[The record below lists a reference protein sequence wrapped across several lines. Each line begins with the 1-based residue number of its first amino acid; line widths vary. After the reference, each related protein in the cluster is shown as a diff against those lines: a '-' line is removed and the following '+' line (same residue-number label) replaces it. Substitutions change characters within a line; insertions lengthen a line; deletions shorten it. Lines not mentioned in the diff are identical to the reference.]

1 VRVIAGIARGRELR
15 APPGLTTRPTSDRLR
30 ESLFAMLEAADVEM
44 TETLDLYAGSGALGI
59 EALSRGAERC
69 TFVEE
74 DARAC
79 ATAREN
85 LRRVG
90 LEERGRVQRGRVGRW
105 HTPDD
110 RAWTLVLADPPY
122 DDAAS
127 WAAIE
132 HTVADALAEGA
143 VLAVEHAARSEP
155 PAALAGLPLWRDRRQ
170 GNGAVALYREQGAG
184 AASGESAGAAGR
196 ATASRA
202 EQPGTGAEGL
212 S

>member
-1 VRVIAGIARGRELR
+1 MRVIAGSAGGRELR
-15 APPGLTTRPTSDRLR
+15 APPGRSSRPTSERLR

-90 LEERGRVQRGRVGRW
+90 LEERGEVLRGRVGRW
-105 HTPDD
+105 
-110 RAWTLVLADPPY
+110 RAPAGRACTLVLADPPY
-122 DDAAS
+122 DDAAA

-132 HTVADALAEGA
+132 HSLADALAEGA
-143 VLAVEHAARSEP
+143 VLAVEHAARREP

-170 GNGAVALYREQGAG
+170 GACAVALYRRPPADGAP
-184 AASGESAGAAGR
+184 GEPPGG
-196 ATASRA
+196 TASEAERA
-202 EQPGTGAEGL
+202 VERAGGAP
-212 S
+212 